1 MQNTKILAVALALT
15 GLGFL
20 GAGTAFA
27 DDRQAPVAPTPAT
40 GTAILADDDW
50 DDWYDDDW
58 DDRWDD

>member
-1 MQNTKILAVALALT
+1 MPNTKFLVVALALT

-27 DDRQAPVAPTPAT
+27 DEPVTPVPAT
-40 GTAILADDDW
+40 TSQTTVLADDDW

-58 DDRWDD
+58 DD